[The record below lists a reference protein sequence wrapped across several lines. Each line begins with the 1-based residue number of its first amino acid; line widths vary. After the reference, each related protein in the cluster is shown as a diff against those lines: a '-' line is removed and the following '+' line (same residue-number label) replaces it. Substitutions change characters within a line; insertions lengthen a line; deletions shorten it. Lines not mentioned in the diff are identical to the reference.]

1 MLAVSVPAGISTL
14 VVDEGLAVPT
24 NTYAPVDTFVMLK
37 KTLDVFA
44 GAWREPVKVHRVGRV
59 GVQAVQLVERSSR
72 ERWCVTKGV
81 ERVAD
86 SYRG

>member
-44 GAWREPVKVHRVGRV
+44 VALGVNPLKFTVSGALGFRPCNPLKEAVVSD
-59 GVQAVQLVERSSR
+59 GVLPKALN
-72 ERWCVTKGV
+72 
-81 ERVAD
+81 A
-86 SYRG
+86 